1 MLLRLDAQFFHL
13 FTGLQDYEENLICMN
28 MTKIQPSFFFFFFFA
43 TSSKIKISPC
53 SYLNYRYHKNQQN

>member
-28 MTKIQPSFFFFFFFA
+28 MTKIQPSFFFFFLPLLA
-43 TSSKIKISPC
+43 KLK
-53 SYLNYRYHKNQQN
+53 YRLVPT

>member
-28 MTKIQPSFFFFFFFA
+28 MSKIQPRFFFFFFFFLPLLA
-43 TSSKIKISPC
+43 KLK
-53 SYLNYRYHKNQQN
+53 YRLVPT

>member
-28 MTKIQPSFFFFFFFA
+28 MTKIQPSFFFFFFFFFFLPLLA
-43 TSSKIKISPC
+43 KLK
-53 SYLNYRYHKNQQN
+53 YRLVPT